1 MINKE
6 NISDIEKLTKI
17 LSSIQNLYYKK
28 KEELEELQLEISELK
43 EVLNNLNSII
53 SHKSF
58 FSADEIYKESTIKG
72 EEHEER
78 EANELF
84 QETVPKEE
92 LQGTNIKRK
101 IFSNDNQELVCVLNF
116 YDLNNVEIKFIN
128 PEKKPIRETSEEFIG
143 TFLKG
148 ALIKIKD
155 ENLGMELKYS
165 YVKNTD
171 IIEKIEI
178 SNIRNVKDYDLITS
192 QIRNL
197 LSGENSSNY

>member
-6 NISDIEKLTKI
+6 NNSDIEKLTKI

-53 SHKSF
+53 SNKSF
-58 FSADEIYKESTIKG
+58 FSADEIYKQKIIKG
-72 EEHEER
+72 EES

-155 ENLGMELKYS
+155 DNPGMELKYS
-165 YVKNTD
+165 YVKDTD

-197 LSGENSSNY
+197 LSGENSSPY

>member
-53 SHKSF
+53 SNKSF
-58 FSADEIYKESTIKG
+58 FSADEIYKETIIKG
-72 EEHEER
+72 EESED
-78 EANELF
+78 NELF

-128 PEKKPIRETSEEFIG
+128 PEKNPIRETSEEFIG

-155 ENLGMELKYS
+155 DNPGLELKYS
-165 YVKNTD
+165 YVKDTD

-197 LSGENSSNY
+197 LSGENSSTY

>member
-1 MINKE
+1 MSSKE
-6 NISDIEKLTKI
+6 SNSDIEKLTII

-43 EVLNNLNSII
+43 EILNNLNSII
-53 SHKSF
+53 SNKSF
-58 FSADEIYKESTIKG
+58 FSADEIYKKSITIKG
-72 EEHEER
+72 EESKT
-78 EANELF
+78 NELF

-92 LQGTNIKRK
+92 LKGSNIKRK
-101 IFSNDNQELVCVLNF
+101 IFSNDNKELLCVLNF

-143 TFLKG
+143 TLLKG

-155 ENLGMELKYS
+155 DNPGLELKYS
-165 YVKNTD
+165 YVKDTD

-192 QIRNL
+192 QIRKL
-197 LSGENSSNY
+197 LSCENSSTY

>member
-53 SHKSF
+53 SNKSF
-58 FSADEIYKESTIKG
+58 FSADEIYKETIIKG
-72 EEHEER
+72 EES

-128 PEKKPIRETSEEFIG
+128 PEKNPIRETSEEFIG

-155 ENLGMELKYS
+155 DNPGMELKYS
-165 YVKNTD
+165 YVKDTD

>member
-53 SHKSF
+53 SNKSF
-58 FSADEIYKESTIKG
+58 FSADEIYKETIIKG
-72 EEHEER
+72 EESED
-78 EANELF
+78 NELF

-128 PEKKPIRETSEEFIG
+128 PEKNPIRETSEEFIG
-143 TFLKG
+143 IFLKG

-155 ENLGMELKYS
+155 DNPGLELKYS
-165 YVKNTD
+165 YVKDTD

-197 LSGENSSNY
+197 LSGENSSTY

>member
-53 SHKSF
+53 SNKSF
-58 FSADEIYKESTIKG
+58 FSADEIYKETIIKG
-72 EEHEER
+72 EESED
-78 EANELF
+78 NELF

-128 PEKKPIRETSEEFIG
+128 PEKNPIRETSEEFIG